1 MTQPDPAELRRVV
14 NRLKRARGQLTA
26 VIDAMETGADCRD
39 VVTQLAAVGKAID
52 RAGFVVISTAMRTC
66 LVDAKGGDEPG
77 RDDDPLTLDELEKL
91 FLSLT

>member
-1 MTQPDPAELRRVV
+1 MSQPDPAELRRVV
-14 NRLKRARGQLTA
+14 NRLKRARGQLSA

-52 RAGFVVISTAMRTC
+52 RAGFVVVSTAMRTC
-66 LVDAKGGDEPG
+66 ILDNEPTDTSTGDDE
-77 RDDDPLTLDELEKL
+77 RLTLDELEKL

>member
-52 RAGFVVISTAMRTC
+52 RAGFVVVSTAMRTC
-66 LVDAKGGDEPG
+66 LVDAEGGGEPD